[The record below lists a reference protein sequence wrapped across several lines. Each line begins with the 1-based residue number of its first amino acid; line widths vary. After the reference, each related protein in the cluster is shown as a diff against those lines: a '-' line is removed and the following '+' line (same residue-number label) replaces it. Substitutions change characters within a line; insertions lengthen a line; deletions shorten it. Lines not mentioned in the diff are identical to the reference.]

1 MVATGYELGT
11 AGLLVQHADYSGM
24 LPPNSSKQAWQVTL
38 YVIVKIIHCKL
49 EKFIIMLMCIC

>member
-1 MVATGYELGT
+1 MVATGYEL
-11 AGLLVQHADYSGM
+11 VRHADYSGM

-49 EKFIIMLMCIC
+49 EKFMIMLMCIC